1 MVSINSYLIVSAVI
15 FTIGIAGVLIR
26 RNALV
31 ILMSIEIMMNAV
43 NLSFLAYAKYL
54 GNMEGHIFTFI
65 SISVAAAEIAIG
77 LAILVIIFRNK
88 QTLNT
93 DDLNIMKW

>member
-15 FTIGIAGVLIR
+15 FAIGIAGVLIR

-43 NLSFLAYAKYL
+43 NLSFIAYARYL

-88 QTLNT
+88 PTLNT
-93 DDLNIMKW
+93 DNLNIMKW